1 MNSNKIVFTER
12 DKGFGQVG
20 GSVRMDDPTLWPL
33 APDTQE
39 PMTPLCTIT
48 ENFLPAPVFPA
59 GMAATVFITARKRDG
74 YFNQSVIRRYTV
86 HDEAELPNTHNGFAR
101 VLLHRLTDREL
112 PAPTGTFL
120 LERRYIDFEP
130 MTDEEFEE
138 EHADE
143 YAGLGISKQLGRAS
157 WMQDPIYLSSRYV
170 LLLQLTDYDI
180 SRWAPTQEG
189 IFLDG
194 VGFVYLDKQARR
206 KKQGDEA
213 GLFFVQYA

>member
-1 MNSNKIVFTER
+1 MKLVFTELER
-12 DKGFGQVG
+12 DFGQVG
-20 GSVRMDDPTLWPL
+20 GSVRMDDPSLWPL
-33 APDTQE
+33 APDTQK

-74 YFNQSVIRRYTV
+74 YFNQSVIGRYTV
-86 HDEAELPNTHNGFAR
+86 HDEAGLSNLHNGFAR
-101 VLLHRLTDREL
+101 VILHRLTEQEL
-112 PAPTGTFL
+112 PAPTETFL

-180 SRWAPTQEG
+180 SRWAPEHEG

-194 VGFVYLDKQARR
+194 VGFVFLDKQARK